1 MGSNPGLVRHH
12 FSHPVTLYNLLMFLS
27 ISKKIWHFNLWVF
40 PYIDFISIFFLKDM
54 CIFTLIHQKVT
65 KGNSYEGQAI
75 KRHGAYNKS
84 GAFLL
89 NFVHYTQSEWQK
101 LEWVT
106 FYNCIW
112 RYNSWFIHCNC
123 MYLLY

>member
-1 MGSNPGLVRHH
+1 
-12 FSHPVTLYNLLMFLS
+12 
-27 ISKKIWHFNLWVF
+27 
-40 PYIDFISIFFLKDM
+40 M

-89 NFVHYTQSEWQK
+89 NFVHYTQSDYGK
-101 LEWVT
+101 
-106 FYNCIW
+106 N
-112 RYNSWFIHCNC
+112 
-123 MYLLY
+123 